1 MQPLSILGRHSV
13 PSLQPRAPTSS
24 RKAISNLKNAQ
35 KSTGP
40 KTIAGKRRSRNNALR
55 HGYNTAPCPFATLDH
70 LRRILS
76 NPNADVASSLQTE
89 VGRAAVALAVAE
101 ARLDRIL
108 EDRSTLQVIDKNH
121 ASEAERMAEAMPR
134 HRRRNK
140 EEAWMKEAL
149 TFLLKCNHRSR
160 RMFKLQFNQQA
171 RYLAQAHATRRK
183 ALMHFLAAT
192 DQKSQKEA
200 NL

>member
-1 MQPLSILGRHSV
+1 M
-13 PSLQPRAPTSS
+13 PSLQSRAPTSS

-40 KTIAGKRRSRNNALR
+40 KTAAGKRRSRNNALR
-55 HGYNTAPCPFATLDH
+55 HGYNTAPCPSATLDH

-76 NPNADVASSLQTE
+76 NPDADVASSLRTE

-101 ARLDRIL
+101 ALLDRIL
-108 EDRSTLQVIDKNH
+108 EDRSTLQVIDKNL
-121 ASEAERMAEAMPR
+121 AVEAGRMAEAMPR
-134 HRRRNK
+134 HRTRNK

-160 RMFKLQFNQQA
+160 RIFKLQFNQQT

-183 ALMHFLAAT
+183 ALMHFLATT
-192 DQKSQKEA
+192 DQKLQSEA
-200 NL
+200 IFLI